1 MQIDED
7 EYKHNP
13 VQGLPRSLLEVKGG
27 TIAAITLMQ
36 QAGLNRGRKRE
47 MQAGAR
53 QSGGAGQTILASMS
67 KTDQNILTFYL
78 DANERWSSFWGVV
91 KSTLRRQPT
100 VGTKMYAR
108 AIDFQLLNAY
118 EPGWQ
123 DIQFDDEVLM
133 AACHEWSRIREAI
146 ERFWL
151 RPGEKDQVPIPL
163 GVFMLWPRLVKDL
176 QCWSE
181 LDPDLRTRAAHA
193 VFSLSSIGWT
203 HWFIDEAVLLC
214 PDLASELAEL
224 MSPSKKS
231 AELTSELEAIQSPI
245 NDEASAD
252 SIEDESILDISS
264 AWATIGEQLAQLQG
278 EWQQPPVRALLG
290 RLIELGNNALKLFDA
305 MPDEEP
311 SRKVFERRLDGL
323 RSRLDEVVSDGE
335 LPWLTSEDLNGIMA
349 RWHLALVEA
358 EEDDGVRLLANDAE
372 LAIDRLLTAIDEM
385 RSAQARVD
393 SAKQAL
399 AALDA
404 ELARPASAVRNFDLR
419 NRQLQA
425 KEELLGVERKYP
437 DAMLFVLASASPRGE
452 PYDPKVDYAA
462 EMLAQLAGGVP
473 SMHSTSRVGKNIGED
488 TVATPQT
495 FHAAAA
501 TVDVRPLDEIAEAAE
516 TGTDECES
524 CESSPALL
532 TITTVPVEVRSA
544 DELSVSSSDVG
555 TGLQQDVETVKTIA
569 AVAPAAERAQGGKK
583 RRRAREVDFSI
594 KAGDQCRPIWSLLG
608 MGKPSLAYQFANALH
623 AAFPNLRVPPPAL
636 LRSVALA
643 PSLLAGDGP
652 LAMSIG
658 QAFGDIDQAWFEPGD
673 TPSNW
678 HTALNL
684 LLIAATLRP
693 MVLAPAMGATA
704 IASYRHL
711 NGRYSALLELVRLVS
726 AVSEPLTGFAIG
738 PAVLRSAADE
748 ASQKTELAKLQKDA
762 EDWLLERA
770 PNKKIRYAPASKV
783 WLYWLKPGEP
793 IHRLIS
799 PVTRGAIEERN
810 TVRAAIEEFSDYSA
824 FLERVNETDRRQ
836 LGRRGQDIEAGALD
850 HLWGLTGEAVTLAKE
865 WLGAESM
872 LSDSGGRLRSLVQQ
886 LQEAFDAHA
895 EQACAE
901 LSESWDGDQWAQVDA
916 ASRVLRME
924 ISSIANMFRQSD
936 AVPSAETQAKE
947 LLARDLLLVPGI
959 SLSQEWGV
967 ESNGAQLLHSL
978 EAWIASPSN
987 AADAFDAH
995 IQAGDFASAVLLL
1008 QDLSDDGEASVRKQ
1022 AIDKNRDSWARDLQR
1037 KIQESRRASEVGLA
1051 YGYLSDAE
1059 RAACEGE
1066 LSAVELSQ
1074 RDTDRF
1080 DQAIARVEAVGRK
1093 IEQQKAFRIHDA
1105 CAELEREKSSLT
1117 EEVLGQVAAPLA
1129 RSDIHTFNELMQRV
1143 RQGMEPWPERDLR
1156 RDSFGRFFPL
1166 LQTELLGQLT
1176 RMEVPSV
1183 DSLIRSGGAVGPL
1196 SFDLEGDEQARV
1208 EAEGIYRAWALSVAK
1223 RNMSRDSLRKIL
1235 DALGI
1240 TSPMLDQDRGGWS
1253 LQTTPIVDR
1262 ELCPVPH
1269 FGSRAQGRY
1278 RVVVLADRLTP
1289 EDLLQRIGETSQ
1301 QTATIVLV
1309 LSRSPVRFWP
1319 ELARLSK
1326 ERQRSFL
1333 LLDESILLFL
1343 LAQRGSRLA
1352 TWFDVAL
1359 PFTYSEPYDASAG
1372 FVPPEMFY
1380 GRVSELEAV
1389 KAQGGSYF
1397 IYGGRQLGKTAL
1409 LRRAEKTFHNPSA
1422 DHYAVWIDLLAQ
1434 GIGERRP
1441 AVDVWLSVY
1450 DKLRELRIAGLE
1462 LPSVNPAKPTSIDAF
1477 LASIR
1482 AFLAAAPGRRILL
1495 LLDEAD
1501 HFFEQD
1507 ARHVG
1512 AYAETRRLKQL
1523 MDETDRRFKV
1533 VFAGLHNVLRT
1544 ASTSNQPLGHLNEAV
1559 RIGPLMDEREIRAAE
1574 ELITRPIEA
1583 AGFEFEDRSLVMRV
1597 LAQTNYYPSLIQL
1610 YCTQLLR
1617 HLRETKVKRRD
1628 VVGPRFKI
1636 HEMDIESVFSG
1647 RPLRDAIRSKF
1658 RLTLQLDSRYEVI
1671 AYAIGLEALARGY
1684 DHAQG
1689 IDWRSIRQDCAI
1701 WWPEG
1706 FAATSER
1713 DFLALLE
1720 EMVQLG
1726 VLSQAKTLECF
1737 SLRNPNVLLLL
1748 GSKQEIENTLQAERE
1763 PRIEF
1768 ESMIFRPTLG
1778 GRVDTPARNPLTY
1791 RQLDEVV
1798 QMRSSVSLVAASE
1811 ASGIDNLLPGLRD
1824 QPGMAD
1830 SRLFAQLD
1838 GATHKKDFIQELE
1851 KAIKR
1856 RVTDGI
1862 TVMLVPPSVP
1872 WTVEWVEAAQVKVKA
1887 LKSVTSFV
1895 SVVFVA
1901 DPQRLWALAGAIKE
1915 QDEWAEPWLSVLS
1928 WERGFVIKW
1937 LEELQLPTDNVDRL
1951 KALTGFWGGLLE
1963 SAARVKGGALDFV
1976 SNLERM
1982 TKLLKDHEWRRN
1994 NLRQLTGGIEE
2005 AEAVLETLQGLG
2017 DGVSTSDIVE
2027 FGDLPT
2033 EVVKR
2038 AIRWA
2043 EPLGLIVRQ
2052 QGGTW
2057 ALDSFTKRMFGEA
2070 S

>member
-1 MQIDED
+1 MQIDEG
-7 EYKHNP
+7 EYKHKP
-13 VQGLPRSLLEVKGG
+13 VQGLPRSLLEVEGG
-27 TIAAITLMQ
+27 TVAAITLMQ
-36 QAGLNRGRKRE
+36 QAGLNRERKRE

-53 QSGGAGQTILASMS
+53 QPRGTAHTIAASVS
-67 KTDQNILTFYL
+67 KTDRNILTFYL

-91 KSTLRRQPT
+91 KSTLRRQRT
-100 VGTKMYAR
+100 LGTKMYAR
-108 AIDFQLLNAY
+108 AIDFQLLKAY

-123 DIQFDDEVLM
+123 GLRLEDEVLM
-133 AACHEWSRIREAI
+133 EACPEWGRIREAL
-146 ERFWL
+146 ERFWPL
-151 RPGEKDQVPIPL
+151 ASEKEPMPIPL
-163 GVFMLWPRLVKDL
+163 GVFMLWPRIVKDL
-176 QCWSE
+176 QCWAE
-181 LDPDLRTRAAHA
+181 LDADQQTRAAHA

-203 HWFIDEAVLLC
+203 HWFIDEAVSLC
-214 PDLASELAEL
+214 PDLTPELGELRSPPKKRAES
-224 MSPSKKS
+224 MPEPD
-231 AELTSELEAIQSPI
+231 AHQSSL
-245 NDEASAD
+245 NDEAD
-252 SIEDESILDISS
+252 PDGIGDESIPDISS
-264 AWATIGEQLAQLQG
+264 VWATMGEQLARLQG
-278 EWQQPPVRALLG
+278 EWQQPPARALLS
-290 RLIELGNNALKLFDA
+290 RLIELGNNAAKLLDA

-311 SRKVFERRLDGL
+311 RRRVLERRLDGL
-323 RSRLDEVVSDGE
+323 RGRLDEAVSGGE

-349 RWHLALVEA
+349 RWHLALAEA
-358 EEDDGVRLLANDAE
+358 QEDDAVMLLADDAE

-385 RSAQARVD
+385 RSAQASVD

-399 AALDA
+399 AAIDA

-425 KEELLGVERKYP
+425 KEELLGAERKYA
-437 DAMLFVLASASPRGE
+437 DAMLFVLASASPHGE
-452 PYDPKVDYAA
+452 AYDPNVDYVA
-462 EMLAQLAGGVP
+462 EMVTQSTDSVP
-473 SMHSTSRVGKNIGED
+473 PVDSASRVGQNVGED
-488 TVATPQT
+488 TADAWQI
-495 FHAAAA
+495 FHAAEAP
-501 TVDVRPLDEIAEAAE
+501 VDVEPLDEIADAAGI
-516 TGTDECES
+516 GTDECES
-524 CESSPALL
+524 CESPAALL
-532 TITTVPVEVRSA
+532 AITTAPVDVPASDESA
-544 DELSVSSSDVG
+544 AASDYAD
-555 TGLQQDVETVKTIA
+555 TGSQQDVETMETTT
-569 AVAPAAERAQGGKK
+569 AVAPATELVQADGARGG
-583 RRRAREVDFSI
+583 ARDVDFSI
-594 KAGDQCRPIWSLLG
+594 TAGDQCRPIWSLLG

-623 AAFPNLRVPPPAL
+623 AASPDLRVPPPAL

-643 PSLLAGDGP
+643 PGLIAGDGP

-693 MVLAPAMGATA
+693 MVLAPAMGAA
-704 IASYRHL
+704 VIASYRHL
-711 NGRYSALLELVRLVS
+711 SGRYSALLELVRLVS

-738 PAVLRSAADE
+738 PTVLRSAADE
-748 ASQKTELAKLQKDA
+748 ASQKAELTKLQKDA

-793 IHRLIS
+793 IHKLIS
-799 PVTRGAIEERN
+799 PVMRGAIEERN
-810 TVRAAIEEFSDYSA
+810 TVRAAIEELADYSA
-824 FLERVNETDRRQ
+824 FLERVNDTDRRQ

-872 LSDSGGRLRSLVQQ
+872 LSDSGGRLRSLVRQ

-901 LSESWDGDQWAQVDA
+901 LSESWDGDQWGQVDA

-924 ISSIANMFRQSD
+924 IRAIANMFRQSD

-947 LLARDLLLVPGI
+947 QLARELLLVPGI

-967 ESNGAQLLHSL
+967 ESDSAQLLRSL
-978 EAWIASPSN
+978 EAWIASPID
-987 AADAFDAH
+987 AADAFDARVR
-995 IQAGDFASAVLLL
+995 AGDFTSAVLLL
-1008 QDLSDDGEASVRKQ
+1008 QDLSDEGEASVRKQ

-1037 KIQESRRASEVGLA
+1037 KILEARRASEVGLA

-1080 DQAIARVEAVGRK
+1080 DQAMARVEAVVRK
-1093 IEQQKAFRIHDA
+1093 IEQQKAYRIHDA
-1105 CAELEREKSSLT
+1105 CAELEREKPSLT
-1117 EEVLGQVAAPLA
+1117 EEVARQVEAPLA

-1156 RDSFGRFFPL
+1156 RDPFRRFFPL
-1166 LQTELLGQLT
+1166 LQAELLGQLA
-1176 RMEVPSV
+1176 RMEAPDV
-1183 DSLIRSGGAVGPL
+1183 DNLIRTGGAVGPL

-1208 EAEGIYRAWALSVAK
+1208 EAEGVYRAWALSVAK
-1223 RNMSRDSLRKIL
+1223 RNMPRDSLRKIL

-1253 LQTTPIVDR
+1253 LQATPIMDR
-1262 ELCPVPH
+1262 EVCPVPH

-1450 DKLRELRIAGLE
+1450 DKLRELRIVGLE

-1482 AFLAAAPGRRILL
+1482 TFLAAAPGRRILL

-1507 ARHVG
+1507 ARHGG

-1583 AGFEFEDRSLVMRV
+1583 AGFEFDDRSLVMRV

-1628 VVGPRFKI
+1628 VAGPRFKI

-1830 SRLFAQLD
+1830 SRLFVQLD
-1838 GATHKKDFIQELE
+1838 GATDKKDFIQELE

-1872 WTVEWVEAAQVKVKA
+1872 WNVEWVEAAQVKVKA

-1901 DPQRLWALAGAIKE
+1901 DPQRLWTLAGSIGE
-1915 QDEWAEPWLSVLS
+1915 QDEWAEPWLSVLP

-1982 TKLLKDHEWRRN
+1982 TKLFKDHEWRRN
-1994 NLRQLTGGIEE
+1994 NRRQLTGGIEE

-2017 DGVSTSDIVE
+2017 DGVSASDIVE
-2027 FGDLPT
+2027 FGDLPA

-2052 QGGTW
+2052 PGGTW
-2057 ALDSFTKRMFGEA
+2057 ALDSFTKRMFGDA
-2070 S
+2070 G